1 MTDTVFVNGL
11 VVHAHHG
18 VSDDEMRIG
27 QNFILDLALDMDLAA
42 AGRSD
47 KIADTASYDEIVATA
62 TQAFSAD
69 RFRLVEAAAGR
80 VATALLKTFPKV
92 ESVRVTV
99 RKPHAPLVAHFDH
112 VGVTIVRSRQGRKHA

>member
-1 MTDTVFVNGL
+1 MSDTVFVNGL

-27 QNFILDLALDMDLAA
+27 QNFILDLALDMDLTA

-47 KIADTASYDEIVATA
+47 KIADTASYDEIVAAA
-62 TQAFSAD
+62 TTAFSEH
-69 RFRLVEAAAGR
+69 RYRLVEGAAGR
-80 VATALLKTFPKV
+80 VADALLAAFPKV
-92 ESVRVTV
+92 GRVHVTV

-112 VGVTIVRSRQGRKHA
+112 VGVTIVRTRQGRKNA

>member
-1 MTDTVFVNGL
+1 MSDTVFVNGL

-27 QNFILDLALDMDLAA
+27 QNFMLDLALDMDLAA

-62 TQAFSAD
+62 TTAFSE
-69 RFRLVEAAAGR
+69 RRYRLVEGAAGR
-80 VATALLKTFPKV
+80 VAEALLKVFPKV
-92 ESVRVTV
+92 GRVRVTV

-112 VGVTIVRSRQGRKHA
+112 VGVTIVRARPDRKHA

>member
-1 MTDTVFVNGL
+1 MSDTVFVNGL

-47 KIADTASYDEIVATA
+47 KIADTASYDEIVTAATK
-62 TQAFSAD
+62 AFSEH
-69 RFRLVEAAAGR
+69 RYRLVEGAAGR
-80 VATALLKTFPKV
+80 VADALLAVFAKV
-92 ESVRVTV
+92 ERVHVTV

-112 VGVTIVRSRQGRKHA
+112 VGVTIVRARQSRKNA

>member
-1 MTDTVFVNGL
+1 
-11 VVHAHHG
+11 
-18 VSDDEMRIG
+18 
-27 QNFILDLALDMDLAA
+27 MDLAA

-62 TQAFSAD
+62 TQAFSEH
-69 RFRLVEAAAGR
+69 RYRLVEGAAGR
-80 VATALLKTFPKV
+80 VAEALLKTFPKA

-112 VGVTIVRSRQGRKHA
+112 VGVTIVRSRAGRSRA

>member
-27 QNFILDLALDMDLAA
+27 QNFMLDLALDMDLAA

-47 KIADTASYDEIVATA
+47 KIADTASYDEIVAAA
-62 TQAFSAD
+62 TNAFSEH
-69 RFRLVEAAAGR
+69 RYRLVEAAAGR
-80 VATALLKTFPKV
+80 VADALLKTFAKV
-92 ESVRVTV
+92 ERVQVTV
-99 RKPHAPLVAHFDH
+99 RKPHAPLVAHFDY
-112 VGVTIVRSRQGRKHA
+112 VGVTIVRSRPGRKNA